1 MESSVLS
8 QTENAQIETAAANP
22 GTCKSLCITS
32 VLAQYSLCDYSESE
46 LSVMSDRWDYL
57 LHCVLSVIV
66 DSRRLL
72 EKRVSCPSLSTGWS
86 VRLPVCRLDL
96 RPPAILQDGRP
107 SAQKVRCNRA
117 GSRSEC

>member
-46 LSVMSDRWDYL
+46 LSVCQIPGITVADYL
-57 LHCVLSVIV
+57 KSFI
-66 DSRRLL
+66 
-72 EKRVSCPSLSTGWS
+72 EKSL
-86 VRLPVCRLDL
+86 
-96 RPPAILQDGRP
+96 I
-107 SAQKVRCNRA
+107 KFF
-117 GSRSEC
+117 